1 MKELF
6 CWLCVGLFVMG
17 LVSVALC
24 QPEGA
29 KESPPQLETTSDLIF
44 KVSDLGGTDSDC
56 EYIEKATSGRF
67 NDLIPQFVKG
77 LFGPGNKVRV
87 VEISKKLLVPVNKNA
102 RVGADGTEL
111 MTRTNQ
117 WAVRPLGANL
127 EDLAGKDQ
135 QGKLKM
141 FRPYFSA
148 LTVGGSVIR
157 GGSVYGLSPDELS
170 VVLRVTPNKE
180 GKGHTLTF
188 IRIMDNV
195 K

>member
-6 CWLCVGLFVMG
+6 CWICVGLFVMG

-24 QPEGA
+24 QPEGT

-44 KVSDLGGTDSDC
+44 KVTELGGTDSDC
-56 EYIEKATSGRF
+56 AYIEEATKGRF

-87 VEISKKLLVPVNKNA
+87 VEISKKLLVPVQRNA
-102 RVGADGTEL
+102 RVTADGQET
-111 MTRTNQ
+111 MSRSYQ

-127 EDLAGKDQ
+127 EDLAGQDKD
-135 QGKLKM
+135 GKLRM

-148 LTVGGSVIR
+148 LTVGGSIIR

-170 VVLRVTPNKE
+170 VVLRVTPKAD
-180 GKGHTLTF
+180 GKGHVLTF
-188 IRIMDNV
+188 VRIMDNV